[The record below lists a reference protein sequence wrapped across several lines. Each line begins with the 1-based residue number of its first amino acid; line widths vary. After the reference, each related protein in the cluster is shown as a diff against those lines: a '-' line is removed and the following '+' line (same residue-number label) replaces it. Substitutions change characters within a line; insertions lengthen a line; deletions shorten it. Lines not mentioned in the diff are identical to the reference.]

1 VTNGSLPARR
11 QLASNATSAA
21 ASAPAR
27 AFPSARADRRRLFE
41 HVMHAI
47 EQRILSGE
55 LRPNDPLPTE
65 RELAQQFN
73 VSRTAVREAIKALEQ
88 AGLVTVR
95 HGRGVA
101 VATASHER
109 VADSIA
115 RFLRVENSPM
125 WALMELRSILETEIA
140 ALAAQRRT
148 TDDLARLTALVD
160 RMDQLVGAPT
170 EYVESDLEFHRALVA
185 SAHNP
190 LFDVVLDPFRSELRH
205 SRDIGAT
212 VPNAPTRSIVIHR
225 RILEAVRSADA
236 TQARREMNNHF
247 HQLVDFLREA
257 GALADGSPPHLSA
270 NDG

>member
-1 VTNGSLPARR
+1 
-11 QLASNATSAA
+11 
-21 ASAPAR
+21 
-27 AFPSARADRRRLFE
+27 
-41 HVMHAI
+41 MHAI

-65 RELAQQFN
+65 RELAQQFS

-95 HGRGVA
+95 QGRGVT
-101 VATASHER
+101 VAAASQAR

-115 RFLRVENSPM
+115 RFLRVENGPM
-125 WALMELRSILETEIA
+125 WALVELRSILETEIA

-148 TDDLARLTALVD
+148 ADDLARLTALVE
-160 RMDQLVGAPT
+160 RMDQLVAAPT
-170 EYVESDLEFHRALVA
+170 EYVETDLEFHRALVA

-212 VPNAPTRSIVIHR
+212 VPNAPTRSIVTHR
-225 RILEAVRSADA
+225 RILEAVRSSNSSR
-236 TQARREMNNHF
+236 ARREMRSHF
-247 HQLVDFLREA
+247 RQLIEFLREA
-257 GALADGSPPHLSA
+257 GALLDGTPPHVPA
-270 NDG
+270 NGR

>member
-1 VTNGSLPARR
+1 
-11 QLASNATSAA
+11 
-21 ASAPAR
+21 
-27 AFPSARADRRRLFE
+27 
-41 HVMHAI
+41 MHAI

-55 LRPNDPLPTE
+55 LRPSDPLPTE

-88 AGLVTVR
+88 AGLVIVR
-95 HGRGVA
+95 QGRGVS
-101 VATASHER
+101 VAAASQAR

-125 WALMELRSILETEIA
+125 WALVELRSILETEIA

-160 RMDQLVGAPT
+160 RMDQLVGAPP
-170 EYVESDLEFHRALVA
+170 EYVETDLEFHRALVA

-190 LFDVVLDPFRSELRH
+190 LFDVVLDPFRSELRR

-212 VPNAPTRSIVIHR
+212 VPNAPTRSIVTHR
-225 RILEAVRSADA
+225 RILEAVRIGDSAR
-236 TQARREMNNHF
+236 ARHEMKSHF
-247 HQLVDFLREA
+247 RQLVEFLGEA
-257 GALADGSPPHLSA
+257 GALAHETPPHLSA
-270 NDG
+270 KVP